1 MLRRQ
6 LASLGL
12 ACLVIGGFQ
21 PFYLRFL
28 DPGALGLR
36 RTVAGIVYR
45 KTPGLEAFAAE
56 VRART
61 RQGDRLAF
69 WCPYRE
75 WGGGY
80 KFSFMRAAYLLGGR
94 YLLPLIDERNEFL
107 AATLAEADY
116 VAAWNGEPELPRG
129 YTLVWK
135 GESGSLWRK
144 VW

>member
-6 LASLGL
+6 LAFLGL
-12 ACLVIGGFQ
+12 ACLVVGGFQ

-28 DPGALGLR
+28 NPHALDLR
-36 RTVAGIVYR
+36 PAIAGIVYR

-75 WGGGY
+75 WAGGY

-94 YLLPLIDERNEFL
+94 YLLPLVGERDEFIP
-107 AATLAEADY
+107 ATLAEADY
-116 VAAWNGEPELPRG
+116 VAAWNGEPAVSG
-129 YTLVWK
+129 YELVWK
-135 GESGSLWRK
+135 GDTGSLWRRIR
-144 VW
+144 